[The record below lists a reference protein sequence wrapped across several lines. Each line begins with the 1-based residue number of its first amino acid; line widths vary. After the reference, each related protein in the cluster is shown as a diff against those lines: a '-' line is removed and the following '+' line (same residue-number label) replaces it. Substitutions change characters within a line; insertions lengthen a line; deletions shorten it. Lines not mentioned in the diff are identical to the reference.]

1 MGPPSQTWMQ
11 CHWLLQVEWELCP
24 FIQVKDGKRFDIM
37 NIRIDPQT
45 IIICIA
51 AGAQPGL

>member
-1 MGPPSQTWMQ
+1 MAYIDR
-11 CHWLLQVEWELCP
+11 ELGP

-51 AGAQPGL
+51 AGAQPVL